1 MSLLRL
7 PGLISAVAFPIHCFA
22 KPQAPLRAGTSPW
35 ADYEPCCTAWEQGYF
50 DKKPGAPAATEPAGT
65 AVYALTTARQPCID
79 C

>member
-35 ADYEPCCTAWEQGYF
+35 ADYEPCCTA
-50 DKKPGAPAATEPAGT
+50 PAGT